1 MGGTTVSCTQ
11 HMLSDKKFQAV
22 CYDGLMSTSHAQF
35 GIMSVNLDKQTYCQ
49 EEAIWKVD
57 ANKDKI
63 HCTDYMDK
71 SVIND

>member
-1 MGGTTVSCTQ
+1 
-11 HMLSDKKFQAV
+11 
-22 CYDGLMSTSHAQF
+22 
-35 GIMSVNLDKQTYCQ
+35 MSVNLDKQTYCQ